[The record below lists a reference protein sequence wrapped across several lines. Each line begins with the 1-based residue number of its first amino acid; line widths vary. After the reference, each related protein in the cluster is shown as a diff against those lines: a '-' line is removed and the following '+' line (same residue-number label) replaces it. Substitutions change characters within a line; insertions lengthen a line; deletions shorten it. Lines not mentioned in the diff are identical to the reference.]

1 MYPAALLRLLVLVA
15 ALLACA
21 CFAIPPV
28 LAEGRLNV
36 IATTFPIYD
45 WVREIAGDELSRIDL
60 TLLLDNGV
68 DLHSFQTT
76 AQDVMKI
83 AICDVFFYVGGESD
97 DWVDDALQE
106 SVNPGMISLSLLD
119 AMGGDVK
126 TEEIVE
132 GMEHEHDEERE
143 H

>member
-1 MYPAALLRLLVLVA
+1 M
-15 ALLACA
+15 
-21 CFAIPPV
+21 
-28 LAEGRLNV
+28 
-36 IATTFPIYD
+36 
-45 WVREIAGDELSRIDL
+45 REIAGDELSRIDL

-83 AICDVFFYVGGESD
+83 ATYDVFFYVGGESD

-106 SVNPGMISLSLLD
+106 SVNPDMISLSLLD

>member
-1 MYPAALLRLLVLVA
+1 MTNRPRS
-15 ALLACA
+15 CA

-36 IATTFPIYD
+36 IAT
-45 WVREIAGDELSRIDL
+45 
-60 TLLLDNGV
+60 
-68 DLHSFQTT
+68 
-76 AQDVMKI
+76 
-83 AICDVFFYVGGESD
+83 CDVFFYVGGESD

-106 SVNPGMISLSLLD
+106 SVNPDMISLSLLD